1 MKHSKAIKVL
11 EAMEE
16 GAPFGPDDVAA
27 ALAELRRATP
37 LASKTA
43 QGDTSLRA
51 RLQAL
56 VDAGHM
62 ITAGDLIELL
72 DETA

>member
-1 MKHSKAIKVL
+1 MKHSKAIEVL
-11 EAMEE
+11 EAMEV

-27 ALAELRRATP
+27 ALVELRA
-37 LASKTA
+37 
-43 QGDTSLRA
+43 GVDTGLRA

-56 VDAGHM
+56 VETYEV
-62 ITAGDLIELL
+62 ITAAHLQELL